1 MSRPRCCVDQTA
13 SAGADSIP
21 YRPVRRPPLTRL
33 WECWVSIDF
42 ELSPAA
48 YDGLAASSP
57 PPPANRATV
66 TTGRS
71 VCPSGSQL
79 LPFPNGHQPK
89 GDPAS
94 NNGSMAG
101 ESDMPD
107 VEALFLELLMIDRG
121 AHAHS
126 SQRSTRVQNNA
137 APPIV

>member
-1 MSRPRCCVDQTA
+1 MGKLGFDR
-13 SAGADSIP
+13 
-21 YRPVRRPPLTRL
+21 
-33 WECWVSIDF
+33 F

-57 PPPANRATV
+57 PPPANRAA
-66 TTGRS
+66 GRS

-94 NNGSMAG
+94 NNNSSMAG
-101 ESDMPD
+101 VSDMPD
-107 VEALFLELLMIDRG
+107 MEALFLELLMIDRR

-126 SQRSTRVQNNA
+126 NQRSTRVQNA